1 MGATDTWMKLSHAGG
16 TQSQTYS
23 VTLEEEKTKSVA
35 EGCFVNMTLMAGG
48 GAFGFSA
55 YVGVTAGYERLDG
68 SSISTASMTSTETS
82 GTVQNLTADLTD
94 YAFNWKLI
102 GWKTD
107 DLFPGVPFVGY
118 AVKEQKDLPMP
129 VDDLKAVYSAEDKTV
144 TLTFTAPE
152 TDPGRMAATHFYAY
166 DDLHDGSIGACSNS
180 SSDPERSITIDVSG
194 YTTQGAT
201 FTVIPFNET
210 TNMRGMPSNEA
221 YCLFVMSSNVVS
233 ELIQELRDKIAALET
248 ALKKGDADLADD
260 IADLVEAY
268 KALSAEVE
276 DLEEAQDALSDTM
289 AEADEALQEAI
300 DKVDAELSAAIENLS
315 QDTDTAISD
324 LTDAYISADI
334 LLKADIDSLSG
345 KLGDLEQ
352 TMSEADG
359 ALQEAIDKV
368 SADLSAA
375 IENLRKATDA
385 ELERSIADLTDAY
398 ANADH
403 LVKMDVDS
411 LTENLAA
418 LGQTMVEA
426 DGALQATIQKAEDDL
441 AAVKKEL
448 GSAMAEDVDR
458 LNIKINTLN
467 TALDDAYKLA
477 DEMLTKDI
485 GGLSQRLNE
494 LESRHTEDI
503 GALRTELEAL
513 KAQIAEQDE
522 INNAQQAA
530 ADTTRTITFVA
541 LGVGS
546 VSLLGNA
553 MLLFLLLKKKS
564 RTKSRTKI

>member
-1 MGATDTWMKLSHAGG
+1 MDIDT
-16 TQSQTYS
+16 
-23 VTLEEEKTKSVA
+23 
-35 EGCFVNMTLMAGG
+35 
-48 GAFGFSA
+48 
-55 YVGVTAGYERLDG
+55 
-68 SSISTASMTSTETS
+68 
-82 GTVQNLTADLTD
+82 
-94 YAFNWKLI
+94 
-102 GWKTD
+102 
-107 DLFPGVPFVGY
+107 
-118 AVKEQKDLPMP
+118 
-129 VDDLKAVYSAEDKTV
+129 
-144 TLTFTAPE
+144 
-152 TDPGRMAATHFYAY
+152 
-166 DDLHDGSIGACSNS
+166 
-180 SSDPERSITIDVSG
+180 
-194 YTTQGAT
+194 
-201 FTVIPFNET
+201 
-210 TNMRGMPSNEA
+210 
-221 YCLFVMSSNVVS
+221 
-233 ELIQELRDKIAALET
+233 
-248 ALKKGDADLADD
+248 
-260 IADLVEAY
+260 
-268 KALSAEVE
+268 
-276 DLEEAQDALSDTM
+276 LSD
-289 AEADEALQEAI
+289 D
-300 DKVDAELSAAIENLS
+300 
-315 QDTDTAISD
+315 
-324 LTDAYISADI
+324 
-334 LLKADIDSLSG
+334 
-345 KLGDLEQ
+345 LGDLEQ
-352 TMSEADG
+352 TMSEADS

-448 GSAMAEDVDR
+448 GSAMADDVDR

-530 ADTTRTITFVA
+530 ADTTRAITFVA

-564 RTKSRTKI
+564 RTKI